1 MISALPFAAPLAY
14 STRGVAAESVRSQ
27 KLRSLIKS
35 GNDALFAQIAE
46 HVVQLVLAGH
56 FADYF
61 GPSVTLV
68 PVPGHAP
75 LAPGAVLLTARIA
88 RALQRAGLAD
98 RFEALLER
106 NAAVQKSAF
115 ALAADRPTA
124 AVHFASLSVGRVL
137 DVPRQIVLVDDFVTR
152 GAMLLAS
159 ATRLSHTF
167 PKAEF
172 RGFALVRSITD
183 GEILSIRD
191 PVEGV
196 IELLADGQT
205 RRVP

>member
-1 MISALPFAAPLAY
+1 MISTLPFASPFVY
-14 STRGVAAESVRSQ
+14 STRGLAEESVKSR

-35 GNDALFAQIAE
+35 GADALFAQIAE

-61 GPSVTLV
+61 GPSATLV

-98 RFEALLER
+98 GFEAILER
-106 NAAVQKSAF
+106 VAAVPKSAF
-115 ALAADRPTA
+115 ASPAERPTA
-124 AVHFASLSVGRVL
+124 AAHLASLSVRQAM
-137 DVPRQIVLVDDFVTR
+137 DMPRRIVLVDDFVTR
-152 GAMLLAS
+152 GAVMLAS
-159 ATRLSHTF
+159 ATRLRQDF
-167 PKAEF
+167 PEAEI

-183 GEILSIRD
+183 GDITRIRE
-191 PVEGV
+191 PVEGT